1 MKTHNITPIKYSI
14 HREGDSPMFG
24 ETSIHV
30 SLDDD
35 GAGEFLTIQQNSD
48 NPEAGVV
55 RLDFEELPLI
65 LEAAKLLK
73 IGIEKNANDK

>member
-1 MKTHNITPIKYSI
+1 MKTHNLTPITYSI

-24 ETSIHV
+24 ESSIHV
-30 SLDDD
+30 SLEDE
-35 GAGEFLTIQQNSD
+35 GGGEFLIITQNSD
-48 NPEAGVV
+48 NPEAGVI

-73 IGIEKNANDK
+73 QGIEKNANDK